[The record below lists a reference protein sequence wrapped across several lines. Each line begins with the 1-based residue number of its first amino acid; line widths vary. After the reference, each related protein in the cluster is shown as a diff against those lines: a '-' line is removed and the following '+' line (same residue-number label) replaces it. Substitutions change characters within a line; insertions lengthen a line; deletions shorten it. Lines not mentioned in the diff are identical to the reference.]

1 MEKSNMLYNAIHSEY
16 WFLKK
21 LEQSL
26 YNSRDE
32 INYNP
37 IEHQIV
43 KFQLESVRRIMKGLG

>member
-32 INYNP
+32 INYSP